1 MFLSPCTSTSC
12 AIEVGQILAA
22 PYIITGRVGKVG
34 DTWSVTLSVV
44 DVETSHIPA
53 MASQTCSGCEL
64 GRLLQDS
71 VPQAAAALA
80 GDMLRATMR
89 GR

>member
-1 MFLSPCTSTSC
+1 
-12 AIEVGQILAA
+12 
-22 PYIITGRVGKVG
+22 
-34 DTWSVTLSVV
+34 V
-44 DVETSHIPA
+44 DVEMSHIPA
-53 MASQTCSGCEL
+53 MASQTCGGCEL

-80 GDMLRATMR
+80 GDMLRATAR